1 VPADPVALPAD
12 PVALPADPVALP
24 AAGAPADLT
33 AERSAEPAQPADEPA
48 ADEPSTAAPAA
59 LPTWAGVVL
68 ALAAGGALVLAFP
81 PIGGWWLAPVG
92 AALLAVAVHRR
103 RIRAG
108 AGLGAL
114 AGLAFF
120 VPLLAWTE
128 IVGGVAP
135 WLILALSQS
144 AFLALLGAGA
154 AWFSPVAD
162 RYRWLWPPATA
173 VFWVGE
179 EALRDRIPFGG
190 FPWGRLAFSQGD
202 SALLRF
208 ASLGGAPLVT
218 FAVALCGG
226 LLAAAVWRPWR
237 ASRRTRLLG
246 VATALGAVV
255 VVIVGLV
262 VPLSHPS
269 GKAVDVAVI
278 QGNVPR
284 LGLDFNAQRR
294 AVLDDHV
301 NATLALARRVA
312 AGTAAQPDLVIW
324 PENSSDIDPL
334 TPQDDDARA
343 LINEAADEIK
353 APILVGTLLE
363 GPGDHLRNVGIVWQP
378 GTGPTTPYYVK
389 QHPVPFAEY
398 MPLRSLARMVTKK
411 VDLVAE
417 DFVPGDRPGV
427 LNMGAATVG
436 DVICFEIAYD
446 DLVRS
451 AVQGGG
457 QLITVQTNN
466 ADFNTAEARQQLAM
480 VQLRAVEHGRD
491 ALMAST
497 VGVSGFVTSDGT
509 VLDATQF
516 NTQAVLDRQLRLGS
530 GQTVATRVGPVP
542 EFVLAGIAVLLLVG
556 AGVARRRARGAGN
569 ARPRAIVERGVAA

>member
-1 VPADPVALPAD
+1 MTAIEAVGEPSANIQPAPREPSSVVPPDSPAAVPDAAAPQLDPPAAAGVRAGVDGPRPALP
-12 PVALPADPVALP
+12 LWL
-24 AAGAPADLT
+24 
-33 AERSAEPAQPADEPA
+33 
-48 ADEPSTAAPAA
+48 
-59 LPTWAGVVL
+59 GVVL

-81 PIGGWWLAPVG
+81 PFGQWWLAPV
-92 AALLAVAVHRR
+92 ATALFAVAVHRR
-103 RIRAG
+103 RLRAG

-114 AGLAFF
+114 CGLAFF
-120 VPLLAWTE
+120 VPLLSWTQ
-128 IVGGVAP
+128 IVGGWAP
-135 WLILALSQS
+135 WLILALAQS
-144 AFLALLGAGA
+144 AFLAVLGAGA
-154 AWFSPVAD
+154 AWFSPVVD
-162 RYRWLWPPATA
+162 RHRWLWSPATA
-173 VFWVGE
+173 VFWVAQ

-202 SALLRF
+202 SPVLRF

-218 FAVALCGG
+218 FVVALCGG
-226 LLAAAVWRPWR
+226 LLALAGWR
-237 ASRRTRLLG
+237 AWASSRRTRLVG
-246 VATALGAVV
+246 VVAALGAVAV
-255 VVIVGLV
+255 ALVGLA
-262 VPLSHPS
+262 VPLAHPS
-269 GKAVDVAVI
+269 GRAVNVAVI

-284 LGLDFNAQRR
+284 LGLEFNAQRR
-294 AVLDDHV
+294 AVLDDHID
-301 NATLALARRVA
+301 ATRKLAQRVA

-334 TPQDDDARA
+334 IPQDSDARS
-343 LINEAADEIK
+343 LIDEVANEIK

-378 GTGPTTPYYVK
+378 GTGPTSPYYVK

-398 MPLRSLARMVTKK
+398 MPMRSLARMVSKR
-411 VDLVAE
+411 VDLVTE
-417 DFVPGDRPGV
+417 DFAAGNRPGV

-436 DVICFEIAYD
+436 DVICFEIGYD

-497 VGVSGFVTSDGT
+497 VGVSGFVTSDGQ
-509 VLDATQF
+509 VLDATAF
-516 NTQAVLDRQLRLGS
+516 NTQAALDRQLRLG
-530 GQTVATRVGPVP
+530 QERTLATLLGPVP
-542 EFVLAGIAVLLLVG
+542 EFVLAGFAVLLLV
-556 AGVARRRARGAGN
+556 AATVVRVRVRRAR
-569 ARPRAIVERGVAA
+569 R